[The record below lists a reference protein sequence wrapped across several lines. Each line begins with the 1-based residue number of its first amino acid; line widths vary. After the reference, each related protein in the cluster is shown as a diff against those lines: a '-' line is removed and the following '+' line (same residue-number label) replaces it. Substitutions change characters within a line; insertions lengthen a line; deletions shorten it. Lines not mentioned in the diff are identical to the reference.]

1 MNQTR
6 RYNTFSNWC
15 NNTFGHPIHKICL
28 DGGFTCPNRD
38 GTVGVGGC
46 IFCGERGAGEHV
58 NARQTVTEQAQAQ
71 LDHYIRR
78 KEKGG
83 FVAYF
88 QNFSNTYASV
98 QELKEIYDKALIS
111 KRIEALA
118 IATRPDCI
126 NEEVVSLLKEYNKER
141 KVWVELGLQT
151 SSDETA
157 LRINRGYKTEVCT
170 RAVKLLKDNGIDVV
184 IHIIFGLPGETDED
198 IKNTILYLNS
208 LPIDGVKIHSLYVMK
223 NTQLEVYYNENKYTT
238 IDFAKYIDL
247 VCYAIS
253 NLREDIVIH
262 RLVGECME
270 NLLVAP
276 KWEQDKNAILQTIS
290 EMLEKEDIKQ
300 GDKKWILQ

>member
-1 MNQTR
+1 MNQVR

-15 NNTFGHPIHKICL
+15 NETFGHPIHKICL

-58 NARQTVTEQAQAQ
+58 NAKQTITEQAKAQ
-71 LDHYIRR
+71 LDHYIKR

-88 QNFSNTYASV
+88 QNFSSTYAPVS
-98 QELKEIYDKALIS
+98 ELREIYDKALIS
-111 KRIEALA
+111 KEIEALA

-126 NEEVVSLLKEYNKER
+126 DEEVVSLLKEYNKER

-151 SSDETA
+151 SSDGTA
-157 LRINRGYKTEVCT
+157 IRINRGYKTEVYE
-170 RAVKLLKDNGIDVV
+170 RAVRLLKDNEIDVV
-184 IHIIFGLPGETDED
+184 VHIIIGLPGETDKD
-198 IKNTILYLNS
+198 FVNTINYLNS
-208 LPIDGVKIHSLYVMK
+208 LPIDGIKIHSLYVMK
-223 NTQLEVYYNENKYTT
+223 NTKLEFYYNNNEYKT

-253 NLREDIVIH
+253 HLRKDVVIH

-270 NLLVAP
+270 SLLVAP
-276 KWEQDKNAILQTIS
+276 RWEEDKNSILQTIS
-290 EMLEKEDIKQ
+290 DKLEKENIKQ
-300 GDKKWILQ
+300 GDNKWILH

>member
-1 MNQTR
+1 MNQVR

-15 NNTFGHPIHKICL
+15 NETFGHPIHKICL

-58 NARQTVTEQAQAQ
+58 NAKQTITEQAKAQ
-71 LDHYIRR
+71 LDHYIKR

-88 QNFSNTYASV
+88 QNFSSTYAPVS
-98 QELKEIYDKALIS
+98 ELKEIYDKALIG
-111 KRIEALA
+111 KEIEALA

-126 NEEVVSLLKEYNKER
+126 NEKIVSLLKEYNKDR
-141 KVWVELGLQT
+141 KVWVELGLQS

-157 LRINRGYKTEVCT
+157 IRINRGYKTEVFE
-170 RAVKLLKDNGIDVV
+170 RAVRLLKENGIDVV
-184 IHIIFGLPGETDED
+184 VHIIIGLPGETDGD
-198 IKNTILYLNS
+198 FINTINYLNS
-208 LPIDGVKIHSLYVMK
+208 LPINGIKIHSLYVMK
-223 NTQLEVYYNENKYTT
+223 NTKLEIYYNNNEYKT

-253 NLREDIVIH
+253 HLREDIVIH

-270 NLLVAP
+270 SLLVAP
-276 KWEQDKNAILQTIS
+276 RWEEDKNSILQTIS
-290 EMLEKEDIKQ
+290 DKLEKENIKQ
-300 GDKKWILQ
+300 GDNKWILQ

>member
-1 MNQTR
+1 MNQVR

-15 NNTFGHPIHKICL
+15 NETFGHPIHKICL

-38 GTVGVGGC
+38 GTVGFGGC

-58 NARQTVTEQAQAQ
+58 NAKQTITEQAKAQ
-71 LDHYIRR
+71 LDHYIKR

-88 QNFSNTYASV
+88 QNFSSTYAPVS
-98 QELKEIYDKALIS
+98 ELKEIYDKALIS
-111 KRIEALA
+111 KEIEALA

-126 NEEVVSLLKEYNKER
+126 DEEVVSLLKGYNKER

-157 LRINRGYKTEVCT
+157 IRINRGYKTEVFKK
-170 RAVKLLKDNGIDVV
+170 AVKLLKDNGIDVV
-184 IHIIFGLPGETDED
+184 VHIIIGLPGETED
-198 IKNTILYLNS
+198 DFVNTINYLNL
-208 LPIDGVKIHSLYVMK
+208 LPINGIKIHSLYVMK
-223 NTQLEVYYNENKYTT
+223 NTKLEVYYNNNEYKT
-238 IDFAKYIDL
+238 IDFAKYVDL

-253 NLREDIVIH
+253 HLREDIVIH

-270 NLLVAP
+270 SLLVAP
-276 KWEQDKNAILQTIS
+276 KWEEDKNSILQTIS
-290 EMLEKEDIKQ
+290 DKLEKENIKQ
-300 GDKKWILQ
+300 GDNKWILH

>member
-1 MNQTR
+1 MNQVR

-15 NNTFGHPIHKICL
+15 NETFGHPIHKICL

-58 NARQTVTEQAQAQ
+58 NAKQTITEQAKAQ
-71 LDHYIRR
+71 LDHYIKR

-88 QNFSNTYASV
+88 QNFSSTYAPVS
-98 QELKEIYDKALIS
+98 ELREIYDKALIS
-111 KRIEALA
+111 KKIEALA

-126 NEEVVSLLKEYNKER
+126 DEEVVSLLKEYNKDR

-157 LRINRGYKTEVCT
+157 IRINRGYKTEVFEK
-170 RAVKLLKDNGIDVV
+170 AVKLLKDNGIDVV
-184 IHIIFGLPGETDED
+184 VHIIIGLPGETED
-198 IKNTILYLNS
+198 DFVNTINYLNS
-208 LPIDGVKIHSLYVMK
+208 LPINGIKIHSLYVMK
-223 NTQLEVYYNENKYTT
+223 NTKLEVYYNNNEYKT
-238 IDFAKYIDL
+238 IDFAKYVDL

-253 NLREDIVIH
+253 HLREDIVIH
-262 RLVGECME
+262 RLVGECTE
-270 NLLVAP
+270 SLLVAP
-276 KWEQDKNAILQTIS
+276 KWEEDKNSILQTIS
-290 EMLEKEDIKQ
+290 DKLEKENIKQ
-300 GDKKWILQ
+300 GDNKWILH

>member
-1 MNQTR
+1 MNQVR

-15 NNTFGHPIHKICL
+15 NETFGHPIHKICL

-58 NARQTVTEQAQAQ
+58 NAKQTITEQAKAQ
-71 LDHYIRR
+71 LDHYIKR

-88 QNFSNTYASV
+88 QNFSSTYAPVS
-98 QELKEIYDKALIS
+98 ELREIYDKALIS
-111 KRIEALA
+111 KEIEALA

-126 NEEVVSLLKEYNKER
+126 DEEVVSLLKEYNKDR
-141 KVWVELGLQT
+141 KVWVELGLQS

-157 LRINRGYKTEVCT
+157 IRINRGYKTEVFE
-170 RAVKLLKDNGIDVV
+170 RAVRLLKENGIDVV
-184 IHIIFGLPGETDED
+184 VHIIIGLPGETDGD
-198 IKNTILYLNS
+198 FINTINHLNS
-208 LPIDGVKIHSLYVMK
+208 LPINGIKIHSLYVMK
-223 NTQLEVYYNENKYTT
+223 NTKLEVYYNNNEYKT
-238 IDFAKYIDL
+238 IGFAKYIDL

-253 NLREDIVIH
+253 HLREDIVIH

-270 NLLVAP
+270 SLLVAP
-276 KWEQDKNAILQTIS
+276 RWEEDKNSILQTIS
-290 EMLEKEDIKQ
+290 DKLEKENIKQ
-300 GDKKWILQ
+300 GDNKWILQ

>member
-1 MNQTR
+1 MNQVR

-15 NNTFGHPIHKICL
+15 NETFGHPIHKICL

-58 NARQTVTEQAQAQ
+58 NAKQTITEQAKAQ
-71 LDHYIRR
+71 LDHYIKR

-88 QNFSNTYASV
+88 QNFSSTYAPVS
-98 QELKEIYDKALIS
+98 ELREIYDKALIG
-111 KRIEALA
+111 KEIEALA

-126 NEEVVSLLKEYNKER
+126 DEEVVSLLKEYNKDR

-157 LRINRGYKTEVCT
+157 IRINRGYKTEVFEK
-170 RAVKLLKDNGIDVV
+170 AVRLLKDNEIDVV
-184 IHIIFGLPGETDED
+184 VHIIIGLPGENDKD
-198 IKNTILYLNS
+198 FVNTIGYLNT
-208 LPIDGVKIHSLYVMK
+208 LPINGIKIHSLYVMK
-223 NTQLEVYYNENKYTT
+223 NTKLEVYYNNNEYKT

-270 NLLVAP
+270 SLLVAP
-276 KWEQDKNAILQTIS
+276 KWEEDKNSILQTIS
-290 EMLEKEDIKQ
+290 DKLEKEDIKQ

>member
-1 MNQTR
+1 MNQER

-15 NNTFGHPIHKICL
+15 NVTFGHPIHKICL

-58 NARQTVTEQAQAQ
+58 NAKQTIAEQAKAQ

-88 QNFSNTYASV
+88 QNFSSTYAPVS
-98 QELKEIYDKALIS
+98 ELKEIYDKALIT
-111 KRIEALA
+111 KEIEALA

-126 NEEVVSLLKEYNKER
+126 NEEVVSLLKEYNKDR
-141 KVWVELGLQT
+141 KVWVELGLQS

-157 LRINRGYKTEVCT
+157 IRINRGYKTEVFEK
-170 RAVKLLKDNGIDVV
+170 AVKLLKGNGIDVV
-184 IHIIFGLPGETDED
+184 VHIIIGLPGETDED
-198 IKNTILYLNS
+198 FINTINYLNS
-208 LPIDGVKIHSLYVMK
+208 LPINGIKIHSLYVMK
-223 NTQLEVYYNENKYTT
+223 NTKLEFYYNNNEYKT

-253 NLREDIVIH
+253 HLRENIVIH

-270 NLLVAP
+270 SLLVAP
-276 KWEQDKNAILQTIS
+276 KWEEDKNSILQTIS
-290 EMLEKEDIKQ
+290 DKLEKENIKQ
-300 GDKKWILQ
+300 GDNKWILH

>member
-1 MNQTR
+1 MNQVR

-15 NNTFGHPIHKICL
+15 NETFGYPIHKICL

-58 NARQTVTEQAQAQ
+58 NAKQTITEQAKAQ
-71 LDHYIRR
+71 LDHYIKR

-88 QNFSNTYASV
+88 QNFSSTYAPVS
-98 QELKEIYDKALIS
+98 ELREIYDKALIS
-111 KRIEALA
+111 KEIEALA

-126 NEEVVSLLKEYNKER
+126 DEEVVSLLKEYNKDR
-141 KVWVELGLQT
+141 KVWVELGLQS

-157 LRINRGYKTEVCT
+157 IRINRGYKTEVFE
-170 RAVKLLKDNGIDVV
+170 RAVRLLKENGIDVV
-184 IHIIFGLPGETDED
+184 VHIIIGLPGETDGD
-198 IKNTILYLNS
+198 FINTINHLNS
-208 LPIDGVKIHSLYVMK
+208 LPINGIKIHSLYVMK
-223 NTQLEVYYNENKYTT
+223 NTKLEVYYNNNEYKT
-238 IDFAKYIDL
+238 IGFAKYIDL

-253 NLREDIVIH
+253 HLREDIVIH

-270 NLLVAP
+270 SLLVAP
-276 KWEQDKNAILQTIS
+276 RWEEDKNSILQTIS
-290 EMLEKEDIKQ
+290 DKLEKENIKQ
-300 GDKKWILQ
+300 GDNKWILQ